1 MYRVEKEQ
9 AYKPCANW
17 DEEMPSGLTAHDGLL
32 QQLAVGEQ

>member
-17 DEEMPSGLTAHDGLL
+17 DEVPSGLTAHDGLL